1 MAARGKSFAL
11 VAEISEAFGAVRI
24 AGAGE
29 GCFPE
34 GDDSMNIFTGKTAG
48 SDGSGSYAGST
59 RRILMERTGRLLSC
73 LLVACLFASVATRS
87 FAQGSYRAQLRGVV
101 TDASGAVVH
110 NATVTITD
118 SGTNISSVSH
128 SDDKG
133 EYFFTGLRPSTYS
146 VKAEL
151 RGFRTTERTGVVLAV
166 DQEASLNFSLTP
178 ASVSENVIVTTT
190 APLLDTDNATLGTD
204 ITHEY
209 INEIPLM
216 GRDYFGLTFL
226 AAGVTEV
233 AGSGTSDNYPSG
245 TNFTSN
251 GQRNATAEI
260 RLDGALI
267 SAPEQGEGGNSNV
280 YYEPLVDSVQEF
292 KVQNNSFS
300 AEFGNNGGTV
310 VNMVLKS
317 GTNAFHGTGWYFLQR
332 PQIDARDFFNPKYF
346 LGDSTPNPKPD
357 SKRDQGGFSLGGPIR
372 KNRTFFFVDFEKVRS
387 LGAQSGVV
395 TVPTMAERA
404 GDFSGLTNDIY
415 DPNVNCGTST
425 NVIRPQV
432 GLNCS
437 GQQISPLNVIPAG
450 EINPIGMAVLN
461 LYPKP
466 SNSDEF
472 NNYNFTTVAN
482 APDYQFDI
490 KIDHQINDR
499 NRINGRYSRGWSNY
513 TTPLTLGDGFDN
525 DGIASGVTV
534 AQNGSFEYSWT
545 VNPRIILT
553 SHVAIDRVHELSLPG
568 IPTISGFNSS
578 LPAGIQ
584 GLSPVF
590 EQANGIDEMPTFQ
603 MQGNLPWNNLYDQC
617 CIYTK
622 FGHTLLSYSSQLVI
636 SRGSHLIKLGGEQ
649 RIFYNNFWQP
659 NNPTGILTFTDEVT
673 SRTPFSDY
681 DATGVVTTGNP
692 LASLA
697 FGYGDNL
704 NASSQLIVT
713 PSVANRSLET
723 GFYIQDDW
731 KVNSKLTVNLGLRYE
746 WSSPYTSRTN
756 QLEFSNFTAD
766 SGVGIDFT
774 SLPPGAQA
782 LGAMSAQ
789 AIMQSI
795 PGLNLPTTQ
804 ELLGTTQFASPSRR
818 TIPTY
823 RKDIGPRLG
832 FAYAFDSKT
841 VVRGGVGV
849 YFGMS
854 PVTNFQYPGS
864 AFRKTATLFFT
875 NDDFATQSATLENPF
890 PGGFTGPQG
899 KQYGQLANWGY
910 QNPND
915 LGNTAAR
922 DADIYQWNL
931 GIQRELPGEI
941 VLGVDYVAN
950 RSTHLPWSGTNNR
963 AYIPSTLLGQ
973 ISQAVRSNY
982 EGQPG
987 NGPGSCDASSCV
999 TNFLNTQVGNPFY
1012 NMFNTPCTASPSN
1025 PCFNEANSNYG
1036 ESTLPLSTLLTTYPQ
1051 FAGDFEGLML
1061 ESANSWYNAMQI
1073 RFQKRTT
1080 HHVSF
1085 EGSYTISKETDYSSA
1100 GRNNWVGGLGLAMP
1114 QQLDNLRAEHSIG
1127 ASDAPQRLAGA
1138 VVVDLPFGRKQWIGG
1153 NMNRGVDAIV
1163 GGWSVATLMTFQSGQ
1178 PMAIGLNNPL
1188 LANGSQR
1195 PDVAC
1200 SQLKSGTSMHDVAL
1214 QWQTNPAAINLGNPP
1229 VNTFFNANCFAAP
1242 GDQIPGNAPRYFPG
1256 LRVDGIHN
1264 ADLNLY
1270 KSFVPKEGMRVE
1282 VRAEIF
1288 NFTNH
1293 PRFGQPNSAVGS
1305 GPAGS
1310 STSTNPFFGTISGD
1324 AAGETPRFFQFG
1336 ARLEF

>member
-1 MAARGKSFAL
+1 MKLTGRFLCGMMVVCCFASFATL
-11 VAEISEAFGAVRI
+11 
-24 AGAGE
+24 
-29 GCFPE
+29 
-34 GDDSMNIFTGKTAG
+34 
-48 SDGSGSYAGST
+48 
-59 RRILMERTGRLLSC
+59 
-73 LLVACLFASVATRS
+73 AT
-87 FAQGSYRAQLRGVV
+87 AQGSYRAQLRGVV

-118 SGTNISSVSH
+118 TGTNIASVAH
-128 SDDKG
+128 TDDKG

-146 VKAEL
+146 VKAQQV
-151 RGFRTTERTGVVLAV
+151 GFRTTERTGVVLGV
-166 DQEASLNFSLTP
+166 DQEASLNFTLTP
-178 ASVSENVIVTTT
+178 ASVSEKVEVSTA
-190 APLLDTDNATLGTD
+190 APLLDTDSATLGTD

-310 VNMVLKS
+310 VNMVLKG

-332 PQIDARDFFNPKYF
+332 PQMDARDFFNPKYF
-346 LGDSTPNPKPD
+346 LGDPVPNPKPD
-357 SKRDQGGFSLGGPIR
+357 SKRDQGGFSLGGPIK

-387 LGAQSGVV
+387 VSASSGVV
-395 TVPTMAERA
+395 TVPTMAERQ
-404 GDFSGLTNDIY
+404 GNFSGLTNIIY
-415 DPNVNCGTST
+415 DPKQPLIPCPPPATPGTMC
-425 NVIRPQV
+425 RPPVANGGIIPV
-432 GLNCS
+432 G
-437 GQQISPLNVIPAG
+437 
-450 EINPIGMAVLN
+450 ERDPIGMAVLN

-466 SNSDEF
+466 SNSNEF
-472 NNYNFTTVAN
+472 NNYNYTTPAN
-482 APDYQFDI
+482 GPDYQFDI

-499 NRINGRYSRGWSNY
+499 NRVNGRYSRGWSNY

-525 DGIASGVTV
+525 DGIASGVTL

-545 VNPRIILT
+545 VNPRIIWT
-553 SHVAIDRVHELSLPG
+553 SHAAIDRVHELSLPG
-568 IPTISGFNSS
+568 IPTISSFNAS
-578 LPAGIQ
+578 LPTGTQ
-584 GLSPVF
+584 GLPAVF
-590 EQANGIDEMPTFQ
+590 EQANGLDQMPTFQ

-622 FGHTLLSYSSQLVI
+622 FGHTLVSYSSQLVI

-659 NNPTGILTFTDEVT
+659 NNPTGLLTFTDEVT
-673 SRTPFSDY
+673 SPTPNNDY
-681 DATGVVTTGNP
+681 DASGNTSGNP

-697 FGYGDNL
+697 FGYGDNV
-704 NASSQLIVT
+704 NAGSQLLVT

-746 WSSPYTSRTN
+746 WSSPYTSRDN
-756 QLEFSNFTAD
+756 HLEFSNFTAD
-766 SGVGIDFT
+766 SGVGINLA
-774 SLPPGAQA
+774 SLPATAPPGT
-782 LGAMSAQ
+782 LSAQ
-789 AIMQSI
+789 GFMQSI

-804 ELLGTTQFASPSRR
+804 ELYGTTTFATSSMR
-818 TIPTY
+818 TVPTY

-841 VVRGGVGV
+841 VVRGGVGI

-854 PVTNFQYPGS
+854 PATNFQYPGS
-864 AFRKTATLFFT
+864 AFRKTANVFFT
-875 NDDFATQSATLENPF
+875 NNDFATQSATLENPF
-890 PGGFTGPQG
+890 PTGFTGPQG
-899 KQYGQLANWGY
+899 TQYGQLANWGY

-931 GIQRELPGEI
+931 GMQRELPSQI
-941 VLGVDYVAN
+941 VLGVDYVAG

-963 AYIPSTLLGQ
+963 AFIPSSLLAQ
-973 ISQAVRSNY
+973 VSQAVHTYNDVTLGKGAGNCDSNT
-982 EGQPG
+982 
-987 NGPGSCDASSCV
+987 CV
-999 TNFLNTQVGNPFY
+999 TNFLDTLVGNPFY
-1012 NMFNTPCTASPSN
+1012 GMFNTPCTSTPTH
-1025 PCFNEANSNYG
+1025 PCFNEVNSNYG
-1036 ESTLPLSTLLTTYPQ
+1036 QSTLPLSTLINKYPQ

-1061 ESANSWYNAMQI
+1061 ESANSWYNALQI

-1100 GRNNWVGGLGLAMP
+1100 GRNNWVGAGLLAVGI
-1114 QQLDNLRAEHSIG
+1114 QQLDNLAAEHSIG

-1138 VVVDLPFGRKQWIGG
+1138 VVVDLPIGRNQWIGG
-1153 NMNRGVDAIV
+1153 EMNRVVDAVI
-1163 GGWSVATLMTFQSGQ
+1163 GGWSVATLMTQQSGQ

-1195 PDVAC
+1195 PNTVC
-1200 SQLKSGTSMHDVAL
+1200 SKLKSGTSMHDVAL
-1214 QWQTNPAAINLGNPP
+1214 NWQTNPTAINNGNPP
-1229 VNTFFNANCFAAP
+1229 VATFFNANCFADP
-1242 GDQIPGNAPRYFPG
+1242 GDNIPGNAPRYFSG
-1256 LRVDGIHN
+1256 LRIDGIHN

-1305 GPAGS
+1305 GGAGS
-1310 STSTNPFFGTISGD
+1310 STQSNPFFGTISGD
-1324 AAGETPRFFQFG
+1324 GAGETPRFFQFG
-1336 ARLEF
+1336 LRFEF

>member
-1 MAARGKSFAL
+1 MKPGRFFLFSIL
-11 VAEISEAFGAVRI
+11 VF
-24 AGAGE
+24 
-29 GCFPE
+29 CFC
-34 GDDSMNIFTGKTAG
+34 G
-48 SDGSGSYAGST
+48 SLGTY
-59 RRILMERTGRLLSC
+59 
-73 LLVACLFASVATRS
+73 VA
-87 FAQGSYRAQLRGVV
+87 AQGSYRAQLRGTVS
-101 TDASGAVVH
+101 DASGAVVH

-118 SGTNISSVSH
+118 TGTNISSVAH
-128 SDDKG
+128 TDDKG

-151 RGFRTTERTGVVLAV
+151 KGFRTTERTGVVLAV
-166 DQEASLNFSLTP
+166 DQEASLNFTLTP
-178 ASVSENVIVTTT
+178 AGVSESVIVTTT
-190 APLLDTDNATLGTD
+190 APLLDTGNATLGTD

-209 INEIPLM
+209 VNEIPLM

-226 AAGVTEV
+226 AAGVTEA
-233 AGSGTSDNYPSG
+233 AGSGTGDNYPEG

-310 VNMVLKS
+310 VNMVLKG

-332 PQIDARDFFNPKYF
+332 PQMDARDFFNPKYF

-357 SKRDQGGFSLGGPIR
+357 SKRDQGGFSLGGPIV
-372 KNRTFFFVDFEKVRS
+372 KNKTFFFVDFEKVRNLS
-387 LGAQSGVV
+387 AQSGVV
-395 TVPTMAERA
+395 TVPTMAERQ
-404 GDFSGLTNDIY
+404 GDFSGLSNNIY
-415 DPNVNCGTST
+415 DPNVNCTGDPT
-425 NVIRPQV
+425 NIVRPQV
-432 GLNCS
+432 GFDCNNNPIP
-437 GQQISPLNVIPAG
+437 GESPNVIPAG
-450 EINPIGMAVLN
+450 EIDPIGLAVLN

-466 SNSDEF
+466 SNSNEF
-472 NNYNFTTVAN
+472 NNYNYTTLAN
-482 APDYQFDI
+482 GPDYQFDI
-490 KIDHQINDR
+490 KLDHQINDK
-499 NRINGRYSRGWSNY
+499 NRISGRYSREWSNY

-545 VNPRIILT
+545 VNPRIIWT
-553 SHVAIDRVHELSLPG
+553 SHAAIDRVHELSLPG
-568 IPTISGFNSS
+568 IPTISGFNAS
-578 LPAGIQ
+578 LPGGTQ

-590 EQANGIDEMPTFQ
+590 QQANGIDEMPTFM
-603 MQGNLPWNNLYDQC
+603 MQGNLPWTDLYDQC

-622 FGHTLLSYSSQLVI
+622 FGHTLVSYSSQLVI
-636 SRGSHLIKLGGEQ
+636 SRGSHLIKIGGEQ

-659 NNPTGILTFTDEVT
+659 NNPAGLLTFTDEVT
-673 SRTPFSDY
+673 SPTPFSDY
-681 DATGVVTTGNP
+681 DAATGLITTGNP

-704 NASSQLIVT
+704 NASSQVIVT
-713 PSVANRSLET
+713 PSVADRSLET

-746 WSSPYTSRTN
+746 WSSPYTSRNN

-766 SGVGIDFT
+766 SGVAINFA
-774 SLPPGAQA
+774 SLPATAPGGT
-782 LGAMSAQ
+782 LSAQ
-789 AIMQSI
+789 GTMQTI

-804 ELLGTTQFASPSRR
+804 ELYGTTQFATSSMR
-818 TIPTY
+818 TVPTY

-854 PVTNFQYPGS
+854 PATNFQYPGS
-864 AFRKTATLFFT
+864 AFRKTANVFFT
-875 NDDFATQSATLENPF
+875 NNDFATQSATLENPF
-890 PGGFTGPQG
+890 PTGFTGPQG
-899 KQYGQLANWGY
+899 TQYGQLANWGY

-931 GIQRELPGEI
+931 GMQRELPSEI

-963 AYIPSTLLGQ
+963 AYIPSSLLAQ
-973 ISQAVRSNY
+973 ISQAVHYDNDVTQRN
-982 EGQPG
+982 GIG
-987 NGPGSCDASSCV
+987 NCDASNCV
-999 TNFLNTQVGNPFY
+999 TNFLQTQVGNPFY
-1012 NMFNTPCTASPSN
+1012 GMFNAGCTSTPSN
-1025 PCFNEANSNYG
+1025 PCFNEVNSNYG
-1036 ESTLPLSTLLTTYPQ
+1036 QSTLPLSTLLTTYPQ

-1100 GRNNWVGGLGLAMP
+1100 GRNNWVGALGLGLP
-1114 QQLDNLRAEHSIG
+1114 QQLDRLPAEHSIG

-1138 VVVDLPFGRKQWIGG
+1138 VVVDLPIGRNQWILG
-1153 NMNRGVDAIV
+1153 NMNRALDAVI
-1163 GGWSVATLMTFQSGQ
+1163 GGWSVATLLTQQSGQ

-1195 PDVAC
+1195 PNVVC

-1214 QWQTNPAAINLGNPP
+1214 QWQTNPG
-1229 VNTFFNANCFAAP
+1229 VNTFFNANCFADP
-1242 GDQIPGNAPRYFPG
+1242 GDNIPGNAPRYFSG

-1270 KSFVPKEGMRVE
+1270 KSFVPKEGMRLE

-1310 STSTNPFFGTISGD
+1310 STQTNPFFGTITSD
-1324 AAGETPRFFQFG
+1324 APGETPRFFQFG
-1336 ARLEF
+1336 VRFEF